1 MTGVQS
7 ERKIITT
14 MAKNLLEKLNLLLQA
29 NLTSVTP
36 DLTRL
41 SPRRAGKNL
50 DKEIAAL
57 RKQLEVADQDEVSI
71 QTQIEKLTQTILQWD
86 AEANSALQKGQEAQA
101 RYALQ
106 QMETE
111 KRRLVMLQSELD
123 EHRQTM
129 AALMRQLNQFESV
142 LQAAQ
147 QTQPVAEE
155 ETETLSDAIR
165 RTRETIEA
173 ETTSMQNEIDVV
185 IDEAQIEREL
195 ASRRSRLAKPDA

>member
-1 MTGVQS
+1 
-7 ERKIITT
+7 
-14 MAKNLLEKLNLLLQA
+14 MAKNLLEKLNLILQA

-57 RKQLEVADQDEVSI
+57 RKQLEVADQDEVGI

-123 EHRQTM
+123 DHRQTM

-147 QTQPVAEE
+147 QTQPAAEE
-155 ETETLSDAIR
+155 ATETLSDAIR

-173 ETTSMQNEIDVV
+173 KTTSMQNEIDVV

-195 ASRRSRLAKPDA
+195 ATRRSRLAKPDA